1 MRQFVQ
7 VFLWNDPM
15 GIMLT
20 DSETHLGQFE
30 FYSSFLEKGKE
41 VSPIHFPLEKYR
53 QMSETFHFK
62 NAAELPAFLADVLP
76 GSYANDLLRYALKR
90 STQTPETLSAQ
101 SYLSLLG
108 NRGMGAFSF
117 EPSGYPELNA
127 TESID
132 FDLMVKYA
140 RILYNKESVLSE
152 RRVRELLRSGLFTK
166 GSWPKALVAIND
178 FTGEVVSGQGNIP
191 EGFEAWIIK
200 FDGIRNERSDVLNL
214 EYEFYKKALDC
225 GIEMATCRMLR
236 DGHQLH
242 LLSQR
247 FDRVGNE
254 KIHVQSF
261 AALRD
266 EAVDSYEA
274 VFRCM
279 RQLRLPY
286 PDTIQFY
293 KRMIFNVLIGNK
305 NDMGEKVLFLCSRR
319 GEWRLAPAFNLKPT
333 KELSQHALSVG
344 GKVRDITKEDLLE
357 LGKKLNIKQAK
368 SIFTICSEA
377 LLK

>member
-7 VFLWNDPM
+7 VFLWNEPLGM
-15 GIMLT
+15 MVT

-30 FYSSFLEKGKE
+30 FYTTFLEKGSE
-41 VSPIHFPLEKYR
+41 LSPIRFPLEKFR
-53 QMSETFHFK
+53 FKPETFHFE
-62 NAAELPAFLADVLP
+62 NAEELPAFLADILP
-76 GSYANDLLRYALKR
+76 GGYAKDLLRYALKG
-90 STQTPETLSAQ
+90 SQQTPETLSAQ

-108 NRGMGAFSF
+108 NRGMGAFRF

-127 TESID
+127 TESVD

-166 GSWPKALVAIND
+166 GEWPKALVAIND
-178 FTGEVVSGQGNIP
+178 FTGEVISGQGNIP
-191 EGFEAWIIK
+191 EGYEGWIIK
-200 FDGIRNERSDVLNL
+200 FDGVRNEHSEALTL
-214 EYEFYKKALDC
+214 EYDFFKKALEC
-225 GIEMATCRMLR
+225 GIVMAPCRLLR
-236 DGHQLH
+236 DGHQFH
-242 LLSQR
+242 LLCQR

-266 EAVDSYEA
+266 GVENSYEA
-274 VFRCM
+274 VFKCM

-293 KRMIFNVLIGNK
+293 KRMIFNVLINNGK
-305 NDMGEKVLFLCSRR
+305 DRPEKVMFLCSRK
-319 GEWRLAPAFNLKPT
+319 GVWSLAPAFNLKPT
-333 KELSQHALSVG
+333 PELSVHAMSIG
-344 GKVRDITKEDLLE
+344 GKVQDITKDDLLE

-368 SIFTICSEA
+368 SIYSICSDV
-377 LLK
+377 LQK